1 MIKFNITTDMS
12 LLATH
17 RLYADIVYS
26 AYLWFTELMKLS
38 YLRIQWKSH
47 SALSYMLIL
56 NNIYDYSGVTFIS
69 LRTTV
74 ALKGQLKYASAIGNQ
89 VLT

>member
-1 MIKFNITTDMS
+1 
-12 LLATH
+12 
-17 RLYADIVYS
+17 
-26 AYLWFTELMKLS
+26 
-38 YLRIQWKSH
+38 
-47 SALSYMLIL
+47 MLIL